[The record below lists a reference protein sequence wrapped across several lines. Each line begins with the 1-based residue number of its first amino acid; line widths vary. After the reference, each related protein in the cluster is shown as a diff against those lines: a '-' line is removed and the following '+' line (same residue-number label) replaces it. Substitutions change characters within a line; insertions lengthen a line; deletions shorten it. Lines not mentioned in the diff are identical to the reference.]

1 MTNNTEEMITCDII
15 ESRLQG
21 ESSHPIH
28 IHRVAF
34 NNGKFALIR
43 SPSNIFFA
51 NGSVLKRSSQGWLY
65 NSIQV
70 KLLPFE
76 YITELESQR
85 RFYENNNIS
94 AEN

>member
-1 MTNNTEEMITCDII
+1 MENNTEEMITCDII

-21 ESSHPIH
+21 EPSHPII

-43 SPSNIFFA
+43 STSNVFFT
-51 NGSVLKRSSQGWLY
+51 NGSVLKRSSQSWLY
-65 NSIQV
+65 NSKQV